1 MESFEFLRKQSLYV
15 TFWVIENRKWY
26 PWKWRIAVDQNCSV
40 SNDPHSCSLLNEN
53 IIFLEVVVQ
62 QPLFSLLLLSY
73 IPGEGPGSW
82 LLIFPMLSYMAFL
95 ENSRRMIW
103 RVGCGGVVLFNVS
116 VRVGCVVYRVCFI
129 VSVGCLVFFWW
140 IFTCFIYTSS
150 SLQSDSVARLVWWG
164 GRLDAH
170 AWWMRMRGFSA
181 YLMRS
186 ANHVTAPR
194 GLSLVNYPMS
204 GLTASSSHRVVLFPA
219 VY

>member
-1 MESFEFLRKQSLYV
+1 
-15 TFWVIENRKWY
+15 
-26 PWKWRIAVDQNCSV
+26 
-40 SNDPHSCSLLNEN
+40 
-53 IIFLEVVVQ
+53 
-62 QPLFSLLLLSY
+62 
-73 IPGEGPGSW
+73 
-82 LLIFPMLSYMAFL
+82 MLSYMAFL

-140 IFTCFIYTSS
+140 IFTCLYITFS
-150 SLQSDSVARLVWWG
+150 SLQYDSVARLVWWG
-164 GRLDAH
+164 GR
-170 AWWMRMRGFSA
+170 WMRMRGWMHMRGFSA

-204 GLTASSSHRVVLFPA
+204 GLTASPSHHVVLFPA